1 MMKQKLFREQD
12 LINLGFT
19 FLNEDSEKNTL
30 PTLCLNS
37 DISSID
43 GNIDVTV
50 NLRFEKDFHCKGFI
64 RAVDVTSSS
73 SLSVDNFISCQN
85 LNIGKDLLV
94 KDSLISKNV
103 TCQNSLIV
111 MNRVDVST
119 IKAYS
124 ITVKENTEALEIRA
138 KKLLLEHYVSARS
151 IIID

>member
-1 MMKQKLFREQD
+1 MKQKFFREQD

>member
-1 MMKQKLFREQD
+1 MKQKLFREQD

>member
-1 MMKQKLFREQD
+1 MKQKLFREQD
-12 LINLGFT
+12 LISLGFT

-43 GNIDVTV
+43 GNIDVAV

>member
-1 MMKQKLFREQD
+1 MKQKLFREQD

-43 GNIDVTV
+43 VNIDVTV